1 MTTTTTHDRAPR
13 RVHPLNTVAGLG
25 FLAVVGLWLAAD
37 QDVLEGREVGRA
49 VAIGLIALGVLGFAA
64 TLLVGRRSRGR
75 QPHAPAAVPREDE
88 APVAP
93 GTDARADDD
102 LADPT
107 PTWRAPATDDA
118 PTPGLPVT
126 GTATTTTDQEDDDDP
141 THPQR

>member
-75 QPHAPAAVPREDE
+75 QPHAPVAADLPREDE
-88 APVAP
+88 SSVAP
-93 GTDARADDD
+93 RTDTRADDD

-107 PTWRAPATDDA
+107 PTWRAPSTDDA
-118 PTPGLPVT
+118 PTAVLP
-126 GTATTTTDQEDDDDP
+126 ATTTNQEDDDDP
-141 THPQR
+141 TDPQR